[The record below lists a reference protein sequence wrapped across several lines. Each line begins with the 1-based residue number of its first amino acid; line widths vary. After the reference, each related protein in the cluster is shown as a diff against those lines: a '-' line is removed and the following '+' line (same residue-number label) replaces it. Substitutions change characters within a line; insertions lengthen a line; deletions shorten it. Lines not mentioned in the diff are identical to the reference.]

1 MFESSALFIIFAIWL
16 VGLTFVFVWFFLKLN
31 KLVKNTEEKSFVKA
45 IDKIAELEKL
55 NRSQIDE
62 IKRNIKKIENDDLA
76 HIQKVGLVRFNPFDE
91 TGGDHSFSIALL
103 NGNSSG
109 FVITGLHTRE
119 RTRLYVKSVK
129 GGKSEYELSQEEVK
143 ALKRAEKA

>member
-1 MFESSALFIIFAIWL
+1 MSQNIALFIFFGIWL
-16 VGLTFVFVWFFLKLN
+16 FLLSGVFIWFFLKLN
-31 KLVKNTEEKSFVKA
+31 NLVKNSEEKSFIRA
-45 IDKIAELEKL
+45 MEKIQGFEKL
-55 NRSQIDE
+55 NRSEIEE
-62 IKRNIKKIENDDLA
+62 IKRNIKKIESDDLA

-103 NGNSSG
+103 DGKSSG

-129 GGKSEYELSQEEVK
+129 GGKSEYELSVEEEK
-143 ALKRAEKA
+143 ALKKAEKA